1 MQRTNVLTLE
11 LNRYRQQTMDGGRR
25 MTTTMTTHFK
35 SLLLYE
41 IRNQLPRQTFWNSRK
56 NTVHNLQYNNLT
68 TFQHFTFN
76 DQDATL
82 CFFSAGFF
90 DSKSKGVDSTTHI
103 ELSARA
109 EGRTRTLCTN
119 FSLAD
124 SLILTGIQFSILLLS
139 KLKN

>member
-1 MQRTNVLTLE
+1 MQRTNVLTWE

-68 TFQHFTFN
+68 TFQHFTLN

-82 CFFSAGFF
+82 HFFSAGFF
-90 DSKSKGVDSTTHI
+90 DSKSKGVDSTPHI

-109 EGRTRTLCTN
+109 ESRTRTLCTN